1 MIANIAHKYLDFKF
15 REVDRFISKPIHT
28 QEKILA
34 CLLQNGSDTLI
45 GRQYNFSTIGN
56 KDGYRKRVPVFHYE
70 DLRPYLDKIL
80 IDKQQNV
87 LWNKPVR
94 WFAMSSG
101 TTEDKSKYIPVTYE
115 SLTKSHYKC
124 GEQMLAIY
132 GQANHKARFFFGK
145 TLVLGGSK
153 QINNIG
159 DGIFTGDISAIL
171 IKNLYFWA
179 KRSRTPESI
188 SLVPDWEVK
197 LQALTDYAVKNDIR
211 AFMGVPSWLLVLLKK
226 IKADTG
232 REPADIW
239 PNLEVFFHGGVSF
252 TPFEEQYKK
261 IIQKPDM
268 YYWETYNASEGFFGV
283 QFSNDS
289 KDMLLMLDNG
299 VYYEFVPMSE
309 WNSQNPKTLTLNE
322 VETGQNY
329 ALLISTNGGLWRY
342 MIGDTIEFTSTC
354 PYLFRITGRT
364 KNFINAFGEELIID
378 NAEKALAA
386 ACKAANAL
394 ISEYTAA
401 PVYFGDDNTGAHEW
415 LVEFFVEPDDPERF
429 ARLLDENL
437 KKVNSDYEAK
447 RSHDLSLGLP
457 IVRSVPKGT
466 FNEWLRSIGKLGGQ
480 NKVPRLSNNRD
491 YMDKLLMFIKQN
503 GTGCTL
509 QQTCRLRIQKPI

>member
-1 MIANIAHKYLDFKF
+1 MITNIAHKYLDFKYK
-15 REVDRFISKPIHT
+15 EVAGFINRPICT
-28 QEKILA
+28 QEKILSY
-34 CLLQNGSDTLI
+34 LLRNGAQTSI
-45 GRQYNFSTIGN
+45 GRRYNFSSIKN
-56 KDGYRKRVPVFHYE
+56 KDDFRKQVPVFHYE

-87 LWNKPVR
+87 LWNKPVK

-101 TTEDKSKYIPVTYE
+101 TTEDKSKYIPVTQE
-115 SLTKSHYKC
+115 SLAKGHYKC

-132 GQANHKARFFFGK
+132 GQANHKAGFFFGK

-188 SLVPDWEVK
+188 SLLPDWEVK
-197 LQALTDYAVKNDIR
+197 LQALADYAVKNDIR
-211 AFMGVPSWLLVLLKK
+211 AFMGVPSWLLVLLRK

-232 REPADIW
+232 RELTDIW

-261 IIQKPDM
+261 IIQKPEM
-268 YYWETYNASEGFFGV
+268 RYWETYNASEGFFGV
-283 QFSNDS
+283 QFSDKS
-289 KDMLLMLDNG
+289 KDMLLMLDSG
-299 VYYEFVPMSE
+299 IYYEFVPMSE
-309 WNSQNPKTLTLNE
+309 WDSENPKTLTLDE

-342 MIGDTIEFTSTC
+342 MIGDTIEFTSTS

-364 KNFINAFGEELIID
+364 KNFINAFGEEVIID
-378 NAEKALAA
+378 NAERALSE
-386 ACKAANAL
+386 ACKDTGAQ
-394 ISEYTAA
+394 ITEYTAA
-401 PVYFGDDNTGAHEW
+401 PVYFGDENTGAHEW
-415 LVEFFVEPDDPERF
+415 FIEFSVGPDD
-429 ARLLDENL
+429 LDKFVKSLDDSL
-437 KKVNSDYEAK
+437 KRVNSDYEAK
-447 RSHDLSLGLP
+447 RSYNLSLGLP
-457 IVRSVPKGT
+457 IVRSLPKGT
-466 FNEWLRSIGKLGGQ
+466 FNEWLKSIGKLGGQ

-491 YMDKLLMFIKQN
+491 YID
-503 GTGCTL
+503 
-509 QQTCRLRIQKPI
+509 RLRLFIEQTR

>member
-1 MIANIAHKYLDFKF
+1 MITRIVHKYLDYQYK
-15 REVDRFISKPIHT
+15 EIDRFINNPIGT
-28 QEKILA
+28 QEKILKY
-34 CLLQNGSDTLI
+34 LLKNGEQTYF
-45 GRQYNFSTIGN
+45 GQQFNFSGIKN
-56 KDGYRKRVPVFHYE
+56 KDDFRKQVPVFHYE

-101 TTEDKSKYIPVTYE
+101 TTEDKSKYIPVTQE
-115 SLTKSHYKC
+115 SLTKGHYKC

-132 GQANHKARFFFGK
+132 GRANRNARFFFGK

-179 KRSRTPESI
+179 KFSRTPESI
-188 SLVPDWEVK
+188 SLLPDWETK
-197 LQALTDYAVKNDIR
+197 LQALTDYAVKNDVR

-226 IKADTG
+226 IKTDTG
-232 REPADIW
+232 RELTDIW

-252 TPFEEQYKK
+252 TPFEGQYKK
-261 IIQKPDM
+261 LIQKPEM

-283 QFSNDS
+283 QFSPDS
-289 KDMLLMLDNG
+289 KEMLLMLDSCI
-299 VYYEFVPMSE
+299 YYEFVPMSE
-309 WNSQNPKTLTLNE
+309 WDKENPSTLTLDE

-329 ALLISTNGGLWRY
+329 AIIISTNGGLWRY
-342 MIGDTIEFTSTC
+342 MIGDTIEFTSTK
-354 PYLFRITGRT
+354 PYLFHITGRT

-378 NAEKALAA
+378 NAERALVE
-386 ACKAANAL
+386 ACKTTGAQ

-401 PVYFGDDNTGAHEW
+401 PIYFGDNNNGAHEW
-415 LVEFFVEPDDPERF
+415 LIEFEKEPDSLDNF
-429 ARLLDENL
+429 IRLLDEAL

-447 RSHDLSLGLP
+447 RSYNLSLNLP
-457 IVRSVPKGT
+457 IVRSLKKGT
-466 FNEWLRSIGKLGGQ
+466 FNEWLKLLGKLGGQ

-491 YMDKLLMFIKQN
+491 YVDRLLKFINANNKL
-503 GTGCTL
+503 
-509 QQTCRLRIQKPI
+509 